1 MNLKNKLNV
10 ITNIA
15 IIITFIFTLVLI
27 VDEIYNIGV
36 FAINYT
42 YNYNYGTF
50 HSKFNNIQTIEYETN
65 RYNVYNKTNFLYK
78 DIFNK
83 SYFNFLM
90 KVAITFITVL
100 FVIAYGIYYYEK
112 FITDMPLQCNFINAD
127 TFLKKA
133 LKCICDKCHELIP
146 NCTTNYFISFI

>member
-50 HSKFNNIQTIEYETN
+50 HSKFNNIQSSY
-65 RYNVYNKTNFLYK
+65 
-78 DIFNK
+78 IF
-83 SYFNFLM
+83 
-90 KVAITFITVL
+90 
-100 FVIAYGIYYYEK
+100 
-112 FITDMPLQCNFINAD
+112 
-127 TFLKKA
+127 
-133 LKCICDKCHELIP
+133 
-146 NCTTNYFISFI
+146 